1 MLVRYINHPLTS
13 AAIAKALL
21 LHGISNYSMISHP
34 LYLTR
39 LFLIPD
45 DDTLVFSVNDHV
57 SVHII
62 CESIDMW
69 WVFILGLEKQSKR
82 KKQTNKNK
90 PKKHG
95 QIEQHYI
102 SFLGL
107 GLNNC
112 IVPMP
117 IITS

>member
-1 MLVRYINHPLTS
+1 MMKQRQKKL
-13 AAIAKALL
+13 
-21 LHGISNYSMISHP
+21 
-34 LYLTR
+34 
-39 LFLIPD
+39 
-45 DDTLVFSVNDHV
+45 DTEKCDGNVYRTFYDSY
-57 SVHII
+57 
-62 CESIDMW
+62 ESGTQI
-69 WVFILGLEKQSKR
+69 LEKQNKR